1 MDKSIPIAIGDY
13 RIEVP
18 IEEAIMIRDSLCS
31 RLGCPSFCCDEVKAD
46 AIDDKV
52 ISFRTVN
59 LVSDANVA

>member
-31 RLGCPSFCCDEVKAD
+31 RLGCPSVCCDAVKAD
-46 AIDDKV
+46 GIDGKV
-52 ISFRTVN
+52 ISCRTVKF
-59 LVSDANVA
+59 VSDANVA